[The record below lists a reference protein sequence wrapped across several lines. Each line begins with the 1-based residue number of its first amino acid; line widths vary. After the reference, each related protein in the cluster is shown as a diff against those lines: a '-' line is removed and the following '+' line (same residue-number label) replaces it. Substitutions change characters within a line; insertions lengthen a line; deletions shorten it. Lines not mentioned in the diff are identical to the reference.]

1 MNTKV
6 QIDEKHMFLHENVM
20 EVIDKCTTKKAHER
34 RSYKAEE
41 NLDNKWY
48 ASYNQGKYPFTK
60 GNNIKSSV
68 YILKDTLRTF
78 EDFKNKQQKC
88 MK

>member
-48 ASYNQGKYPFTK
+48 AIYNQGKNIPLKKAITSNHQFTF
-60 GNNIKSSV
+60 
-68 YILKDTLRTF
+68 LRIH
-78 EDFKNKQQKC
+78 
-88 MK
+88 